1 MTRRSLLK
9 LAPALALLLA
19 NWRATRGETTLL
31 KGYHIG
37 TGFDANALNQ
47 LGADWFC
54 GDDSVLRVIRNTAE
68 HAPYAILNAT
78 YVYRVP
84 HDCSVAE
91 VQALQQL
98 PNFRN
103 EYILMNEPDL
113 AGFTHQYTAD
123 RVVAA
128 ITNIQAADP
137 TRNNKIMLC
146 AGSQSAGTGYVAAV
160 LSLLPYPIRNQIDG
174 LALHFY
180 SGVEP
185 GGLYDESKLRRFLR
199 NFTEYAN
206 LVGISKL
213 WLSEWGWDE
222 QANPVRVAN
231 CLKRWVAV
239 MEEFPMVKR
248 HNFYGANIADYTKL
262 VDGAGLSGVGTAFKG
277 L

>member
-1 MTRRSLLK
+1 MKRRTFIK
-9 LAPALALLLA
+9 IALSVVTASVIRRVA
-19 NWRATRGETTLL
+19 RGGTTLL

-84 HDCSVAE
+84 HDCSIPE

-98 PNFRN
+98 PNFNN

-123 RVVAA
+123 RVVSA

-160 LSLLPYPIRNQIDG
+160 LNLLPYPIRAKIDG

-185 GGLYDESKLRRFLR
+185 GGLYDEDKLRRFLR
-199 NFTEYAN
+199 NFTEYAG

-231 CLKRWVAV
+231 CLKRWVSV
-239 MEEFPMVKR
+239 MEEFPLLKR

-262 VDGAGLSGVGTAFKG
+262 VDGAGLTGVGQAFKE